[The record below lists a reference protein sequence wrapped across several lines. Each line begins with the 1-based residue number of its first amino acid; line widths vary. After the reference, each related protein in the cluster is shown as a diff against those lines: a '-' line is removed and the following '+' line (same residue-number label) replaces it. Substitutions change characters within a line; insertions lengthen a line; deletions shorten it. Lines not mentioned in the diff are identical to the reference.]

1 VSFREKTM
9 TVMPTVA
16 VWIAAVAVLAISAA
30 RQFLTDAPK
39 TPERSVAAAFHCE
52 PVAQWARTAPL
63 SPEQATDVL
72 ARCEASPSPVAT
84 NLGWELLR
92 LASH

>member
-1 VSFREKTM
+1 M

-16 VWIAAVAVLAISAA
+16 VWTAAVAVLAISAA

-39 TPERSVAAAFHCE
+39 TAERSVAAAAFHCE
-52 PVAQWARTAPL
+52 QVAQWARTAPL